1 MSLAA
6 TVLAFIGISLF
17 ALSIFEVYKERSFTE
32 KFFNLLLEGSSVI
45 SVASA
50 ILFLFFNSPN
60 ASLVLYVMPLAIPAI
75 LIMKRKFA

>member
-6 TVLAFIGISLF
+6 TVLVFIGISLF
-17 ALSIFEVYKERSFTE
+17 ALSIFEVYKQKSFTE

-50 ILFLFFNSPN
+50 ILFLFLNEPN
-60 ASLVLYVMPLAIPAI
+60 ALLVLYVMPFAIPAI
-75 LIMKRKFA
+75 LIMKKRFA